1 MTSTTVQPYSVTLPS
16 LIAGLAN
23 LATRFAG
30 YRTKR
35 LLATL
40 SDAQR
45 HDIGLETTDQQAR
58 NAVDART
65 MIDLMSAR

>member
-1 MTSTTVQPYSVTLPS
+1 MTSTTAQPYSVTLLS
-16 LIAGLAN
+16 LTTGLAN
-23 LATRFAG
+23 LATRFAS

-45 HDIGLETTDQQAR
+45 RDVGLGTTDQRAR